1 MERELQAFGEYL
13 ERTRGYSRHTV
24 DSYLRDLRQFT
35 AFLRAEGVDDWQAV
49 DTLHLRRFLAQ
60 GLRRCK
66 RSTMSRKLASLRAFF
81 AFRQERGAAA
91 NPAALVSPP
100 RPERPLPRRLSV
112 DEVFHLVEAPR
123 PRGRPYGGDRLRR
136 TLEARERAAL
146 ELLYSSGLRVGELAA
161 LDLEDLRLDLGLVT
175 VRRGK
180 GGRSRVVPVGGS
192 AAAALQDYLRL
203 RPHLLSP
210 RHPDQP
216 ALFLN
221 RRGGRLSTR
230 SLQRMVD
237 QRRAGLSVGR
247 RVSPHSLRHAMA
259 THLLEGG
266 ADLRSV
272 QEMLGHKSLS
282 TTQKY
287 THLTVD
293 HLLAVY
299 DRAHPRAARPEAD
312 HADTP
317 RPEPEAD
324 PEKGD

>member
-1 MERELQAFGEYL
+1 
-13 ERTRGYSRHTV
+13 
-24 DSYLRDLRQFT
+24 
-35 AFLRAEGVDDWQAV
+35 
-49 DTLHLRRFLAQ
+49 
-60 GLRRCK
+60 
-66 RSTMSRKLASLRAFF
+66 
-81 AFRQERGAAA
+81 
-91 NPAALVSPP
+91 
-100 RPERPLPRRLSV
+100 V

-123 PRGRPYGGDRLRR
+123 PRGRPYGSTELRQ

-161 LDLEDLRLDLGLVT
+161 LDVDDLRLELGLVT

-180 GGRSRVVPVGGS
+180 GGRSRVVPVGES
-192 AAAALQDYLRL
+192 AAAALAAYLQVRH
-203 RPHLLSP
+203 RLLSP
-210 RHPDQP
+210 QDPDQP

-230 SLQRMVD
+230 SLQRVVD

-259 THLLEGG
+259 THLLESG

-299 DRAHPRAARPEAD
+299 DRAHPRAARPGAEE
-312 HADTP
+312 ADTP
-317 RPEPEAD
+317 RPEPEPEA
-324 PEKGD
+324 EKGD